1 MSSNIFLFLLEYGS
15 SIVIQPAKSILHNNN
30 NNRKN
35 AYLKGRHIHR
45 DSESTGFA
53 HHVRSLSTLQVMD
66 LVTNLPWGEG
76 WEWRMPSETI
86 IKRCASWG

>member
-1 MSSNIFLFLLEYGS
+1 M
-15 SIVIQPAKSILHNNN
+15 
-30 NNRKN
+30 R
-35 AYLKGRHIHR
+35 R